1 MRILIL
7 LVGILL
13 TACATSK
20 VAVSDD
26 FHVQLDKGACFGSCP
41 VYTLDI
47 DNAGNAVYDGKR
59 FTSRSGIHKYKLS
72 NDQMNEIA
80 SMLEKINFFAYQDN
94 FSSDIADLPT
104 VKISHTNRGLS
115 KSISGKD
122 NRPKP
127 LLELQKL
134 LENIVNDDAGW
145 VAVEQ
150 PKKAADEVAE
160 EEEEKE
166 EAPIIE
172 REIIIKFK
180 PGTIVSRVMR
190 NYREYQMY
198 VQKPLTEDKKTWI
211 VQYNTKLI
219 NPQMLLHKVQ
229 NDPAVESAQFNRKTE
244 SR

>member
-20 VAVSDD
+20 VAVSED
-26 FHVQLDKGACFGSCP
+26 FHIQMDKGACFGSCP

-47 DNAGNAVYDGKR
+47 DNTGNAVYNGKR
-59 FTSRSGIHKYKLS
+59 FTSKAGIHKYKLS
-72 NDQMNEIA
+72 NTQMAEIVT
-80 SMLEKINFFAYQDN
+80 MLDKINFFAFHEN
-94 FSSDIADLPT
+94 FKSDIADLPT

-115 KSISGKD
+115 KTVTGKD

-127 LLELQKL
+127 ILELQKL
-134 LENIVNDDAGW
+134 LETIVNDDEGW

-150 PKKAADEVAE
+150 PKKSTDEVEEEVE
-160 EEEEKE
+160 EEEQ
-166 EAPIIE
+166 PIIE
-172 REIIIKFK
+172 REFIIKFK
-180 PGTIVSRVMR
+180 QGTIISRWMR

-198 VQKPLTEDKKTWI
+198 VQKPLTDDKKTWI
-211 VQYNTKLI
+211 VQFNTKLI

-229 NDPAVESAQFNRKTE
+229 SDPGVESAEFNRKTE
-244 SR
+244 TR